1 MAVRVLSIDGGGIR
15 GIIPAT
21 VLIALEQ
28 LTGRRTYELFDGMV
42 GTSTGGI
49 LTLALTCP
57 QADAQPQPAARIR
70 SLYLD
75 RGPQIFPLGG
85 IPMVGRP
92 RGWKEALLG
101 VRSPLPAD
109 PTARERAEH
118 FMGFENTRR
127 LGAVTGGA
135 GTQGNA
141 RYPAEP
147 LEAELRSQ
155 FGDTLMSQ
163 ALRPVAVVSCD
174 LDRAD
179 PLIFVGGGIGKVISA
194 KRTCGTSHAPHPQA
208 RRSFR
213 PCSTPTRPR

>member
-1 MAVRVLSIDGGGIR
+1 
-15 GIIPAT
+15 
-21 VLIALEQ
+21 
-28 LTGRRTYELFDGMV
+28 
-42 GTSTGGI
+42 
-49 LTLALTCP
+49 
-57 QADAQPQPAARIR
+57 
-70 SLYLD
+70 
-75 RGPQIFPLGG
+75 
-85 IPMVGRP
+85 MVGRP

-109 PTARERAEH
+109 ATARERAEH

-179 PLIFVGGGIGKVISA
+179 PLIFVGGGIGRGDLGDTYMRHVARATSAGPTFFPPLQYTDAAKVTHQCVDGGLVANDPVMLAYGIARHLAAGRDEDTMVLVSL
-194 KRTCGTSHAPHPQA
+194 GTGEPADAQSPEGDVVPSSC
-208 RRSFR
+208 RRQGGGV
-213 PCSTPTRPR
+213 